1 MFKYVK
7 VSILII
13 VLFLISGCGPRVMV
27 PPEIDLTEYEVLG
40 LIGFSSN
47 MEGNHD
53 EYATQ
58 KFIEAITENQKGIRI
73 IELGSEDEILESLNQ
88 KKVNSKAVKVIGEQ
102 YNVKTVIIG
111 DLNISDVK
119 PKIDILSLVK
129 SMSFSAEVKA
139 SLSVR
144 LLETNSGATIWTNSA
159 QDEAEVANISI
170 ISGNLFSFNATDPDE
185 AYGDLIDKLV
195 RDVTKDFRVT
205 YKRM

>member
-1 MFKYVK
+1 MCRYVK

-40 LIGFSSN
+40 LIDFSSN

-58 KFIEAITENQKGIRI
+58 KFLEAITENQKGIRI

-88 KKVNSKAVKVIGEQ
+88 EKINSKAVKVIGEQ
-102 YNVKTVIIG
+102 YSVKTLIIG
-111 DLNISDVK
+111 DLDISNVR
-119 PKIDILSLVK
+119 PKIDILSLTK
-129 SMSFSAEVKA
+129 YMSFSAEVKA

-144 LLETNSGATIWTNSA
+144 LLETNSGATIWTSSS
-159 QDEAEVANISI
+159 QDEADVAHVSI

>member
-1 MFKYVK
+1 MCRYVK

-40 LIGFSSN
+40 LIDFSSN

-88 KKVNSKAVKVIGEQ
+88 EKINSKAVKVIGEQ

-111 DLNISDVK
+111 DLDISNVR
-119 PKIDILSLVK
+119 PKIDILSLTK
-129 SMSFSAEVKA
+129 YMSFSAEVKA

-144 LLETNSGATIWTNSA
+144 LLETNSGATIWTSSS
-159 QDEAEVANISI
+159 QDEADVAHVSI
-170 ISGNLFSFNATDPDE
+170 ISGNLFSFDATDPDE
-185 AYGDLIDKLV
+185 AYGDLIDELV

>member
-1 MFKYVK
+1 MCRYVK

-88 KKVNSKAVKVIGEQ
+88 EKINSKAVKVIGEQ
-102 YNVKTVIIG
+102 YSVKTLIIG
-111 DLNISDVK
+111 DLDISNVR
-119 PKIDILSLVK
+119 PKIDILSLTK
-129 SMSFSAEVKA
+129 YMSFSAEVKA

-144 LLETNSGATIWTNSA
+144 LLETNSGATIWTSSS
-159 QDEAEVANISI
+159 QDEADVAHVSI

>member
-1 MFKYVK
+1 MCRYVK

-40 LIGFSSN
+40 LIDFSSN

-144 LLETNSGATIWTNSA
+144 LLETSDGATIWTCSA
-159 QDEAEVANISI
+159 QDEADVAHVSI
-170 ISGNLFSFNATDPDE
+170 LSGNLFSFNATNPDE
-185 AYGDLIDKLV
+185 AYGDLIDELV
-195 RDVTKDFRVT
+195 KDVTKDFRVT
-205 YKRM
+205 YRRM

>member
-1 MFKYVK
+1 MCRYVK

-13 VLFLISGCGPRVMV
+13 VLFLISGCGHRVMV
-27 PPEIDLTEYEVLG
+27 PPELDLTEYEVLG
-40 LIGFSSN
+40 LIDFSSN

-58 KFIEAITENQKGIRI
+58 KFLEAITENQKGIRI

-88 KKVNSKAVKVIGEQ
+88 EKINSKAVKVIGEQ
-102 YNVKTVIIG
+102 YSVKSLIIG
-111 DLNISDVK
+111 DLNISNVR
-119 PKIDILSLVK
+119 PKIDILSLTK
-129 SMSFSAEVKA
+129 YMSFSAEVEA

-144 LLETNSGATIWTNSA
+144 LLETNSGATIWTSSS
-159 QDEAEVANISI
+159 QDEADVAHVSI
-170 ISGNLFSFNATDPDE
+170 ISGNLFHFNATDPDE

>member
-40 LIGFSSN
+40 LIDFSSN

-88 KKVNSKAVKVIGEQ
+88 KKINSKAVKVIGEQ

-159 QDEAEVANISI
+159 QDEAEVAHISI

>member
-1 MFKYVK
+1 MCRYVK

-40 LIGFSSN
+40 LIDFSSN

-58 KFIEAITENQKGIRI
+58 KFLEAITENQKGIRI

-88 KKVNSKAVKVIGEQ
+88 EKINSKAVKVIGEQ
-102 YNVKTVIIG
+102 YSVKTLIIG
-111 DLNISDVK
+111 DLDISNVR
-119 PKIDILSLVK
+119 PKIDILSLTK
-129 SMSFSAEVKA
+129 YMSFSAEVKA

-144 LLETNSGATIWTNSA
+144 LLETNSGATIWTSSS
-159 QDEAEVANISI
+159 QDEADVAHVSI

-195 RDVTKDFRVT
+195 KDVTKDFRVT